1 MVNKIIDCFTFY
13 NELKILKFRLEYLYD
28 HVDYFILVEGTLS
41 HAGKPKELFYQNN
54 KDQFE
59 KYKNK
64 IIHVIVSDMKTVE
77 EAPDAWVRENYQR
90 NCIDKGIKE
99 LNLNDNDIIHISD
112 ADEIPDKKILIH
124 FRYNELNNN
133 SRIQLL
139 QDSYWYNL
147 NCRGK
152 KKWDS
157 ARIVNY
163 HTYINVFN
171 RISQDIRLKY
181 LQTINTYHI
190 EKGGWHFTWQGDI
203 KFLINKLE
211 NFAHQE
217 YNKDI
222 YKNEETINDL
232 IKKNLCFIDLGENN
246 RDGGYKYLAFEENDY
261 LPENYQM
268 LI

>member
-28 HVDYFILVEGTLS
+28 YVDYFILVEGTLS

-59 KYKNK
+59 KYKDK

-112 ADEIPDKKILIH
+112 ADEIPDRNVFLKFKNES
-124 FRYNELNNN
+124 YNNA
-133 SRIQLL
+133 RFTIL
-139 QDSYWYNL
+139 QDLYYYNL
-147 NCRGK
+147 NCRFK
-152 KKWDS
+152 DKW
-157 ARIVNY
+157 NY
-163 HTYINVFN
+163 AKIINYYTYKNVFN
-171 RISQDIRLKY
+171 RKPQDIRLKDFNNY
-181 LQTINTYHI
+181 IPI
-190 EKGGWHFTWQGDI
+190 EKGGWHFSYLGDI
-203 KFLINKLE
+203 NFIVNKLK

-217 YNKDI
+217 FNNNNYTNPEKI
-222 YKNEETINDL
+222 ETYIKNNVSIFDDLNIN
-232 IKKNLCFIDLGENN
+232 NN
-246 RDGGYKYLAFEENDY
+246 GGKYISFEENDY